1 MNVTC
6 GECLQEHQLTG
17 REKNSCS
24 CNTCTDGN
32 NNGLGSGGNSGNAE
46 MITEIKSII
55 TTKLL
60 EQLNDKKNDILKP
73 AWELKENTFNAYYT
87 ILHS

>member
-1 MNVTC
+1 
-6 GECLQEHQLTG
+6 
-17 REKNSCS
+17 
-24 CNTCTDGN
+24 
-32 NNGLGSGGNSGNAE
+32 